1 MTRTK
6 KLCITISDSMIPQSV
21 FYKMVTIGRS
31 STQNTGAWEAM
42 ATYWSST
49 PSTVRS
55 HVSSTSALMWLYTT
69 LFSANEESNR
79 ARY

>member
-1 MTRTK
+1 MTR
-6 KLCITISDSMIPQSV
+6 LCINISESMIPQFCFS
-21 FYKMVTIGRS
+21 KMVTVSRS